1 MCLWRDWDHLCGV
14 WVVCAGEG
22 FNDRIDAFV
31 AGALEYYDK
40 VGTRTSLKFPLI
52 SFMWCSL

>member
-1 MCLWRDWDHLCGV
+1 V
-14 WVVCAGEG
+14 VVCAGEG

-40 VGTRTSLKFPLI
+40 VGT
-52 SFMWCSL
+52 